1 MTLMVLLWG
10 RQRLP
15 VLLLVLLLLPLAL
28 VLLAAPRDMAPAVA
42 VADAITSSP
51 RSTAAV
57 GRELLLGAR
66 DSLCDAPDCS
76 SCFRRPGESR
86 ALLWSVELTY

>member
-1 MTLMVLLWG
+1 MVLLWG

-15 VLLLVLLLLPLAL
+15 VLVVLLLVLLPLAL
-28 VLLAAPRDMAPAVA
+28 FLLAAPRDMAPAVA

-51 RSTAAV
+51 TSTAAV
-57 GRELLLGAR
+57 GRELLLDAR

-86 ALLWSVELTY
+86 ALLWSIELVTY